1 MSKILTTHK
10 ERLIAYR
17 NSMMAEATTDEER
30 AANHKT
36 ALFDYRHGLAEDID
50 RILNNSGLLKTATD
64 PHGSLRRDL
73 AEDLAKY
80 VTGEH

>member
-17 NSMMAEATTDEER
+17 NAMMAEATTDEER

-50 RILNNSGLLKTATD
+50 KLLVESGLLLTGID
-64 PHGSLRRDL
+64 PNGTLRRNL